1 MYLTCFFLGGK
12 CHSRSTHGEP
22 NMAGRQGRDGGI
34 LPSFWWVY
42 GARLQQPQAA
52 FFSVMAFL
60 RPSSGMKLWVGN
72 SCQRQPGQQACCLY
86 VQKSRFICKGPSDD
100 VWKSNVWKFLQ
111 DVDPNFWMMPWAIL
125 SVLMDTSTFKA
136 AMCRYHL
143 YNVRPLCYSLDYLG
157 LQSPWIL

>member
-42 GARLQQPQAA
+42 GARIQQPQAA
-52 FFSVMAFL
+52 FFSVSSRANRHVAYMCKNPDSFAKDPVMMYENPMSESYCKMLIQISEWCLELSWAFWWIQL
-60 RPSSGMKLWVGN
+60 PSN
-72 SCQRQPGQQACCLY
+72 
-86 VQKSRFICKGPSDD
+86 
-100 VWKSNVWKFLQ
+100 
-111 DVDPNFWMMPWAIL
+111 
-125 SVLMDTSTFKA
+125 A

-143 YNVRPLCYSLDYLG
+143 YTMWAPPVIAWIILDYNHHEYYSYKL
-157 LQSPWIL
+157 